1 MASRLDLTEDDMTH
15 IENAIK
21 NKKNF
26 SSIDRAMSVQ
36 AMQALNEFRE
46 KNLLCDATIVLADN
60 SHFPIHRN
68 ILCACS
74 DYFRALFTT
83 SLHDQEKFSLVEI
96 PGVDASVMTSLI
108 EYAYLRKLHITED
121 NVASLLLATDFFCM
135 SKAQDLCCDFIKRL
149 TTPRNCFGILL
160 FSRDHFCKKLE
171 EWTRKYILRNFVDVA
186 RESEEIVFISEQE
199 LEEII
204 SSDELNVKSEE
215 TVWELI
221 IRWIDYDPENR
232 KKHIVSL
239 MKNIRLGLLET
250 EFFREKVKHHPYV
263 QSTPECRP
271 IIIETFKFLYDLEL
285 IAQIDGE
292 VPTPEIARPR
302 VPHEIL
308 FAIGGWSGGSP
319 TDFVETYDTRAD
331 RWVKIDQ
338 VDPMGPRAYH
348 GTAVIGY
355 NIYVIGG
362 FDGNEYYNS
371 CRCFNAVTKV
381 WKEIAPMNFKRCY
394 VSTAVHQDVIYAM
407 GGYNGQRR
415 QNSVE
420 KYNYTENQ
428 WSLIAPMNVERSDAS
443 ATTLQGKIY
452 ITGGFNGHNCLNSCE
467 VYDPE
472 CNQWTLIEPMR
483 HRRSGVSCIA
493 YHECIYVIGGFNGMS
508 RMCNGEKYNP
518 LTKTWSQVPDMYNPR
533 SNFAIEV
540 IDDMIFAIG
549 GFNGVTTIYH
559 VECYDEKTDEWYE
572 ATDMNIYRSA
582 LSACVIMGLPNV
594 YDYIHQHRDSL
605 MEEKRQKLLAIEG
618 RQRQNQ
624 EESNSSVQSVVP
636 SSDSTESSE
645 DVVQNA
651 SSMVLVPRYPAFNP
665 YNP

>member
-1 MASRLDLTEDDMTH
+1 MTY

-21 NKKNF
+21 NKRTF
-26 SSIDRAMSVQ
+26 SNIDRAMSVQ

-60 SHFPIHRN
+60 SHFPVHRN
-68 ILCACS
+68 ILGACS

-83 SLHDQEKFSLVEI
+83 SLHDQDQFSLVEI

-108 EYAYLRKLHITED
+108 QYAYLRRLHITEA

-135 SKAQDLCCDFIKRL
+135 SKAQDLCCDFIKQV
-149 TTPRNCFGILL
+149 TTPANCFGILL

-171 EWTRKYILRNFVDVA
+171 EWTRLYILRNFVDVA
-186 RESEEIVFISEQE
+186 RESTEIVYISEAE
-199 LEEII
+199 LEKII

-221 IRWIDYDPENR
+221 IRWIDFDPENR

-239 MKNIRLGLLET
+239 MKNIRMGLLET
-250 EFFREKVKHHPYV
+250 DFFREKVKDHPYV
-263 QSTPECRP
+263 QATPECRP

-331 RWVKIDQ
+331 RWVRINE
-338 VDPMGPRAYH
+338 VDPMGARAYH

-394 VSTAVHQDVIYAM
+394 VSTAVHNDVIYAM
-407 GGYNGQRR
+407 GGYNGHRR

-420 KYNYTENQ
+420 KYNYNENQ
-428 WSLIAPMNVERSDAS
+428 WSLVAPMNVERSDAS
-443 ATTLQGKIY
+443 ATTLKGKIY
-452 ITGGFNGHNCLNSCE
+452 ITGGFNGHSCLNSCE

-472 CNQWTLIEPMR
+472 VNQWTLIEPMR

-518 LTKTWSQVPDMYNPR
+518 DTKAWSVVPEMYNPR

-572 ATDMNIYRSA
+572 ATDMNIFRSA

-594 YDYIHQHRDSL
+594 HDYIHQHRDSL

-618 RQRQNQ
+618 RQRSNRAEENNSNQ
-624 EESNSSVQSVVP
+624 QSAAPSSVSNEDEANNENSS
-636 SSDSTESSE
+636 
-645 DVVQNA
+645 
-651 SSMVLVPRYPAFNP
+651 SMMLLPRYPAWYHPNS
-665 YNP
+665 YNPQDPQ